1 MHARFVHGKRRMK
14 KEKGEEE
21 KEQEEDR
28 GAVRD
33 NNGPFVRWANPRTRS
48 LQWTLL
54 STIH

>member
-1 MHARFVHGKRRMK
+1 MHARFVHGKRKMK